1 MLLRAIIRTWKG
13 KWDYWFNGVDFR
25 EGLTFNKKYTNFT
38 PTNKS
43 EYMKKGLK
51 DNEYLYLIA
60 KSVNSIEVMFFIVI
74 LAKMIMIGIN
84 FLNEVAAVPM
94 P

>member
-1 MLLRAIIRTWKG
+1 
-13 KWDYWFNGVDFR
+13 
-25 EGLTFNKKYTNFT
+25 
-38 PTNKS
+38 
-43 EYMKKGLK
+43 MKKGLK